1 MIVRETAN
9 NFARKRS
16 IAEDNGDEVDEDDD
30 DEEEEEG
37 EEDEDEDKDEDD
49 GNGVAAL
56 SLLSE

>member
-16 IAEDNGDEVDEDDD
+16 IAEDNGDEVDEDND
-30 DEEEEEG
+30 DEEEEE
-37 EEDEDEDKDEDD
+37 EEDEDKDEDD